1 MSNNLIA
8 VKERYKLRR
17 KLQKIWRAISRNRM
31 LADELAK
38 PWASLM
44 SDLIYKKR
52 NDDR

>member
-1 MSNNLIA
+1 MKNNLVA

-44 SDLIYKKR
+44 NDLIYKKR
-52 NDDR
+52 DGE